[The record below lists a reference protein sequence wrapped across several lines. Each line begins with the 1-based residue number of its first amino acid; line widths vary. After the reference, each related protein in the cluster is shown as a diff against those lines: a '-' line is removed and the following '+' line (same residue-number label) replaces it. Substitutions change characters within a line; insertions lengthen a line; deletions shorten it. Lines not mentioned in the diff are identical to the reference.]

1 MNLHIYCQILPRVDI
16 IFISHPS
23 MVFEL
28 GIHASLHLS
37 CHHQIV
43 FAKFSLIICYPL
55 PYSREVWHFKDVKT
69 DLIRRAL
76 NGFN

>member
-1 MNLHIYCQILPRVDI
+1 
-16 IFISHPS
+16 

-43 FAKFSLIICYPL
+43 FAKFSLICYPL

-76 NGFN
+76 NGLN